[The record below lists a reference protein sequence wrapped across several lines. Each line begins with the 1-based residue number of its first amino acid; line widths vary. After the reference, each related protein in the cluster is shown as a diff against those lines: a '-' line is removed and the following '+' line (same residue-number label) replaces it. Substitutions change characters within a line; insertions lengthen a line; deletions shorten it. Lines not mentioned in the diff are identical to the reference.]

1 MFVQTK
7 LTGSVGGMGG
17 GSSPAGGPNMKAF
30 TYVLPFILLFVFNNF
45 AAGLSL
51 YYLVYNVL
59 SAAQQVL
66 IKKQTGYTPGCKYQR
81 QKGRREKK
89 GKKEIVYW
97 RQRSPRFL
105 KLTWR

>member
-1 MFVQTK
+1 MFLQTK

-17 GSSPAGGPNMKAF
+17 GSSPSGGPNMKAF

-66 IKKQTGYTPGCKYQR
+66 IKKQTESPEVATNSKG
-81 QKGRREKK
+81 KGRKGKK
-89 GKKEIVYW
+89 GKK
-97 RQRSPRFL
+97 
-105 KLTWR
+105 

>member
-1 MFVQTK
+1 
-7 LTGSVGGMGG
+7 
-17 GSSPAGGPNMKAF
+17 MKAF

-66 IKKQTGYTPGCKYQR
+66 IKKQTETPEADT
-81 QKGRREKK
+81 KGKGSKKKK
-89 GKKEIVYW
+89 GKRK
-97 RQRSPRFL
+97 
-105 KLTWR
+105 

>member
-1 MFVQTK
+1 MTAAMFIQTK

-17 GSSPAGGPNMKAF
+17 GASPSGGPNMKAF

-51 YYLVYNVL
+51 YYLVYNIL

-66 IKKQTGYTPGCKYQR
+66 IKKQIASPDEESGGNGNKK
-81 QKGRREKK
+81 KGRKK
-89 GKKEIVYW
+89 
-97 RQRSPRFL
+97 
-105 KLTWR
+105 